1 MRYYLLLLRRQHSQQ
16 RTFTCNNRLQVGVF
30 NMLIWMKVRQMYQEI
45 IAKKQTNKQTNN
57 NTVMFFKFFLSSGVE
72 SSSSSFFLFFSLDF
86 FSQKTKRII
95 ILSLSFAIES
105 IPLSLSFS
113 FTNYN
118 VYTPTY
124 QTAKRFTKT
133 TRTVSISDAQRRDS
147 YARSDHGERKVSLRR
162 VFTNK
167 TFRANNLEL
176 IDRPHQES
184 NPYFFSSR

>member
-1 MRYYLLLLRRQHSQQ
+1 MFFLLLPFFGS
-16 RTFTCNNRLQVGVF
+16 GV
-30 NMLIWMKVRQMYQEI
+30 V
-45 IAKKQTNKQTNN
+45 
-57 NTVMFFKFFLSSGVE
+57 VVVFFSFFLSRL
-72 SSSSSFFLFFSLDF
+72 FL
-86 FSQKTKRII
+86 SQKTKR

-105 IPLSLSFS
+105 IPLSFLFL
-113 FTNYN
+113 NYN

-167 TFRANNLEL
+167 TFCAK
-176 IDRPHQES
+176 
-184 NPYFFSSR
+184 SRN

>member
-1 MRYYLLLLRRQHSQQ
+1 
-16 RTFTCNNRLQVGVF
+16 
-30 NMLIWMKVRQMYQEI
+30 
-45 IAKKQTNKQTNN
+45 
-57 NTVMFFKFFLSSGVE
+57 MFFLLPFGSGVVVVVFFSFFLSRL
-72 SSSSSFFLFFSLDF
+72 FL
-86 FSQKTKRII
+86 SQKTKRII

-133 TRTVSISDAQRRDS
+133 TRTVSISDAQRCDS

-167 TFRANNLEL
+167 TFRANLEL

-184 NPYFFSSR
+184 NPFLFFSLKSDKSRVRTLHRAR

>member
-1 MRYYLLLLRRQHSQQ
+1 
-16 RTFTCNNRLQVGVF
+16 
-30 NMLIWMKVRQMYQEI
+30 
-45 IAKKQTNKQTNN
+45 
-57 NTVMFFKFFLSSGVE
+57 MFFKFFLSSGVE

-86 FSQKTKRII
+86 FSLKKPNELLFFR
-95 ILSLSFAIES
+95 SLLQSNQS
-105 IPLSLSFS
+105 LSLSFS